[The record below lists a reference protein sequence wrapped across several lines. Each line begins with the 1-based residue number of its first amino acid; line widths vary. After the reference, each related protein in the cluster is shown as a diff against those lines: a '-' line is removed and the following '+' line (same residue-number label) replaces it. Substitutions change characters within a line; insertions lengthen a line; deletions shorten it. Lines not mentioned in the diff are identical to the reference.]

1 MRAREDLAQRHR
13 DGEQDEKKG
22 RERKALVMRGDGVLP
37 HHPATTCP
45 RVLARF
51 PSIPPSSHLALSLCV
66 SVLNLF
72 PRSRHIAALALL
84 LIPALFAAG
93 CMTRTGIITSEPSGA
108 RVVVNEVDIGITPCE
123 FDFAY
128 YGTYD
133 ALLTLPGYE
142 PARVPLRF
150 RQPWYEFPPL
160 DLPASALP
168 ALRAADGTP
177 GRPGVHTVRREHIV
191 LVPTPPATPASE
203 AQLLDRAREL
213 RERAIRQP
221 STPAR

>member
-1 MRAREDLAQRHR
+1 
-13 DGEQDEKKG
+13 
-22 RERKALVMRGDGVLP
+22 
-37 HHPATTCP
+37 
-45 RVLARF
+45 
-51 PSIPPSSHLALSLCV
+51 
-66 SVLNLF
+66 VLNLLL

-133 ALLTLPGYE
+133 ALLTLPGHE

-168 ALRAADGTP
+168 ALRGADGTP

-221 STPAR
+221 STPTR